1 MTRTQRFVS
10 GFANGYAH
18 LVVATLAGLVLTPL
32 FLARLGTEAYGLWI
46 VGSQLLAYFLLLDL
60 GVVALVPRETAYLT
74 GATGRR
80 EAPAVRALIEKTLA
94 IALVQTPFVAVA
106 AAAVLWGLPAGW
118 QPLRPALTIVLAA
131 FVLTFPLRVFQAALS
146 GLQDLAFVA
155 RVQFAGWA
163 AGTLAS
169 AVLVVRGHGLL
180 ALGIGW
186 CVTQGVVVAA
196 CAVRLARAFPAA
208 FPGRPRVEAGPPAG
222 RYLVQSAW
230 VSVSQVSQ
238 VLLNGTDVMLVAALM
253 GPSAVVT
260 YTCTAKLIA
269 VLANQPQ
276 ALLQTAAPALSELRT
291 REDASRLFPV
301 SAALAQAT
309 LALSGLIACV
319 VLAVNGGF
327 VAWWVGADRFGGFT
341 LTALLLGAM
350 VARHVNVTHV
360 YALFCFGHE
369 RRLAITGLADGV
381 STLAFTAIGLAMF
394 GLPGAPLGAIAAVLL
409 VGGPLN
415 LTALAR
421 QATVPPARILGALWP
436 WFWRCGVV
444 ALLSAAA
451 GRALGSAGVPLLA
464 AGAAAIAAAYAAIV
478 GPAVL
483 RSPAGPYVAPLLAR
497 ARAVLR
503 MTNGTRA
510 AVSSGLR

>member
-10 GFANGYAH
+10 GFASGYVH
-18 LVVATLAGLVLTPL
+18 LVVATVAGLVLTPL
-32 FLARLGTEAYGLWI
+32 FLVRLGTEAYGLWI

-60 GVVALVPRETAYLT
+60 GVVALLPRETAYLT
-74 GATGRR
+74 GAAGLRQT
-80 EAPAVRALIEKTLA
+80 PAVRPLIEKTLA
-94 IALVQTPFVAVA
+94 IALAQTPFVAAA
-106 AAAVLWGLPAGW
+106 AAAVLWVLPAGW
-118 QPLRPALTIVLAA
+118 QPLRPALMIVLVV

-155 RVQFAGWA
+155 RVQFAAWA

-169 AVLVVRGHGLL
+169 VILVVQGHGLMAL
-180 ALGIGW
+180 AAGW

-196 CAVRLARAFPAA
+196 CGVRLARAFPAA
-208 FPGRPRVEAGPPAG
+208 FPGRPRVAAGPPAV

-260 YTCTAKLIA
+260 YTCTAKLVA

-291 REDASRLFPV
+291 REGPARIFPV
-301 SAALAQAT
+301 TAALAQAA

-327 VAWWVGADRFGGFT
+327 VAWWVGPDRFGGQA
-341 LTALLLGAM
+341 LTALLLAAM

-369 RRLAITGLADGV
+369 RRLAITGLADGL
-381 STLAFTAIGLAMF
+381 STLALTAIGLAVF

-415 LTALAR
+415 LAALAR
-421 QATVPPARILGALWP
+421 QASVSPAGILGALGP
-436 WFWRCGVV
+436 WFWRCAVMA
-444 ALLSAAA
+444 ALGAAA
-451 GRALGSAGVPLLA
+451 GRVLGGAGFPLLA

-497 ARAVLR
+497 VRALPGMAGVK
-503 MTNGTRA
+503 RA
-510 AVSSGLR
+510 AVSAGLR